1 MMCDR
6 PEYEPATLVRL
17 SYDERKLDRVSL
29 QPSSRT
35 SANMPHVVTAA
46 TNFFWPADATAQ
58 IVASPGSAPVMHP
71 QRLYLKRKH
80 QINLATVQRPTRF
93 VPRWATATPAAE
105 AFLRRAGPD
114 GKLLSPMVPPDL
126 VSEVDRRRLM
136 AAMAR
141 RRRQGTAP
149 TPPSVPRAMPASTT
163 AAAVAVPTAAAAAHH
178 PLDGRGA
185 FAELYPADLRP
196 SDDMDFERGESED
209 DDGRSAAAWSHADDA
224 AAGNFM
230 PRGYEDAEYDAVPE
244 PSPYW
249 RR

>member
-1 MMCDR
+1 
-6 PEYEPATLVRL
+6 
-17 SYDERKLDRVSL
+17 
-29 QPSSRT
+29 
-35 SANMPHVVTAA
+35 MPHVVTAA

-71 QRLYLKRKH
+71 QRLYVRDEAVVLGDPTHADYDPCRSHAALLYLKRKH

-149 TPPSVPRAMPASTT
+149 TRAMPASAT

-178 PLDGRGA
+178 PLDGRGTIA
-185 FAELYPADLRP
+185 GLYPADLRP

-209 DDGRSAAAWSHADDA
+209 DDGRSGVAWSHADDA
-224 AAGNFM
+224 AAGGLM
-230 PRGYEDAEYDAVPE
+230 PSGYDDAEYDAVPE